1 MTVCVCVHVDM
12 HVYQSVHGLYDFP
25 YASGY
30 SIDERS
36 NARIDIKTAHA
47 AVLNA
52 GLLTITTLLTYR
64 YTHQDYLVIAGDAGF
79 VDDDGK
85 KHAENGNDHDA
96 LLKRKHALLICA
108 AFCLQF
114 SLCSSLVLLPVVRC
128 DAATLATCPSPL
140 HLLLLLSVVNAA
152 AVANAA
158 AASTA
163 TPSTPW
169 P

>member
-1 MTVCVCVHVDM
+1 MCINLCMDCMTSLTLVVIP
-12 HVYQSVHGLYDFP
+12 STNE
-25 YASGY
+25 A
-30 SIDERS
+30 
-36 NARIDIKTAHA
+36 THA
-47 AVLNA
+47 LTSKKRM
-52 GLLTITTLLTYR
+52 LLFLMLVSYTITTLLTYR
-64 YTHQDYLVIAGDAGF
+64 YTHHDYLVIAGDAGF

-96 LLKRKHALLICA
+96 LLQHKHALLTCA